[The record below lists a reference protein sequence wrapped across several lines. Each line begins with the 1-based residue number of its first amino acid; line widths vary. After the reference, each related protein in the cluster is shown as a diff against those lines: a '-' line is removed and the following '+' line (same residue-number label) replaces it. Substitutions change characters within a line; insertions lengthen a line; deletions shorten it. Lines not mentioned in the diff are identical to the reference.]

1 MENPPQS
8 ANENRILNINIGIL
22 GHVDSGKTSLVKA
35 LSTSLSTAALD
46 KHPQS
51 QQRGITL
58 DLGFSAFTL
67 PLWER
72 IQSLLISKYGVNHG
86 FDLIQ
91 FTLVDCPGHASLI
104 RTIIGGAQ
112 IIDMIILVVD
122 ANKGIQTQTAECIV
136 IGEITTDIL
145 IIALNKADLLP
156 EHEREERIAKITKKI
171 HKTLST
177 SKFSSV
183 TIIPVSASVGGEKVA
198 ANTGLTSSNATLTKN
213 GLFKSNTSSDGIEH
227 LVDTIKDLVVIPAR
241 NIHSSFYFAI
251 DHCFP
256 IKGHGTVMTG
266 TVLSGSVSVN
276 QTIEIPSLQATKK
289 VKSMQMFHK
298 PVKYAQQGDRV
309 GICVTNLDA
318 KLIERGIA
326 ATPNT
331 IPLISSAICLVK
343 KIRFFRYPCK
353 SSTKFHISIG
363 HETVVATATFFGG
376 NELQTKLQ
384 SLEQEK
390 QVAPSSSSSLSSS
403 HTEENNF
410 ASQSTLSAS
419 YHQLFPPIDFDWDN
433 DHSLQEEIIS
443 TANLVYGKEPVQ
455 WVLLQFQQQVYCP
468 LGSLIIG
475 SRFDVDS
482 KDHHHP
488 SSSSSASAITATPS
502 LLPVN
507 SHVHQCRL
515 AFYGPVKDMLVNPE
529 LDLHRLGIFIW
540 KQKECEIS
548 RLVDCKGPLCY
559 EAIGWRL
566 ITEGSNIQNYIG
578 MKLLTERGI
587 VGTIVSSY
595 GTDGKFRV
603 KFPNGAKISVGGKL
617 IFKYKKFIYQR
628 KDSSN
633 NPETNQIK
641 RNLLQQNI
649 EFNED
654 QLEEITQEDEEA
666 FQRELD
672 KISLAEVEEKVLF
685 NQQKN
690 SKKKI
695 KNLIKEKRKNE
706 IREESQPETKH
717 PISEIWTSSENIDS
731 VLLSSASNKPAVNN
745 GQQSTEIASTTPEM
759 KEPEPEPV
767 LSLNEPILQT
777 TNTNSFHSL
786 SVSNPNQEIRT
797 GKIESIK
804 NESTD
809 PPFDQIIVSGAFKME
824 ENIRLYLGAF
834 CMTEKDEIGEL
845 TGSFGKMG
853 KCKIKIPGNCTAP
866 LQSSVKIIIE
876 RKK

>member
-8 ANENRILNINIGIL
+8 TNENRILNINIGIL

-72 IQSLLISKYGVNHG
+72 IQSLLTSKYGVNHG

-145 IIALNKADLLP
+145 IIALNKVDLLP

-171 HKTLST
+171 HKTLTT
-177 SKFSSV
+177 SKFSNV

-198 ANTGLTSSNATLTKN
+198 ANTGLTSTNATLTKN

-227 LVDTIKDLVVIPAR
+227 LVDTIKDLVAIPSR
-241 NIHSSFYFAI
+241 NIYSSFYFAI

-276 QTIEIPSLQATKK
+276 QTIEIPSLQTTKK

-390 QVAPSSSSSLSSS
+390 QVEASSSSSSS

-443 TANLVYGKEPVQ
+443 TSNLVYGKEPVQ
-455 WVLLQFQQQVYCP
+455 WVLLQFQQPVHCP

-488 SSSSSASAITATPS
+488 SSSSTTSSITATPS

-628 KDSSN
+628 KDSGN
-633 NPETNQIK
+633 NPEMNQIK

-695 KNLIKEKRKNE
+695 RNLIKEKRKNE
-706 IREESQPETKH
+706 NREDTQPETMQAV
-717 PISEIWTSSENIDS
+717 SEMSRTSSENVES
-731 VLLSSASNKPAVNN
+731 VPLSPASNKPAVNN
-745 GQQSTEIASTTPEM
+745 GQQSTEIASTIPEM
-759 KEPEPEPV
+759 EEPEQV
-767 LSLNEPILQT
+767 LSLNEPVDQST
-777 TNTNSFHSL
+777 VRNSFHSL

-804 NESTD
+804 HESTD

-824 ENIRLYLGAF
+824 ENIRLYLGAV
-834 CMTEKDEIGEL
+834 CITEKDEIGEL
-845 TGSFGKMG
+845 IGSFGKMG
-853 KCKIKIPGNCTAP
+853 KCKIKISGSCTAP

-876 RKK
+876 KKK